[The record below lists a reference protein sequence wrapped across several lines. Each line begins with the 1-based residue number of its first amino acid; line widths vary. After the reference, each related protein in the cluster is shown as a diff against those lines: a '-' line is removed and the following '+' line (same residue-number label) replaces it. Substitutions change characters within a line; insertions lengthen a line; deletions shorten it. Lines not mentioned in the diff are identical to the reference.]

1 MKLVLSLYFFMI
13 AIVQFGILLGIY
25 HYYQSQETIAP
36 SRYWFKSLFLNA
48 IALVLFGAG
57 ILIIKDI
64 SQPPFSFTIA
74 NTLFYASSVMQTLF
88 CISLRKK
95 IPKHIEIIF
104 FSTIF
109 IFVLFFEYL
118 RQTSDFETR
127 TIIMVLFVCFFYVFQ
142 IVEIKKL
149 RKENNSKQLV
159 YLQYVTAIELIFAL
173 SRIATIITNNFG
185 IKQFEQ
191 LPQML
196 IIATLAQLVMNTLSY
211 ISVAGY
217 WAEKISFLNA
227 KNIAENEVNEKK
239 VIEIS
244 GLLKEKEQLVFSL
257 LKANKTATTGA
268 LSASIAHELNQ
279 PLTSS
284 TLNIHL
290 LRKALNSE
298 PIQIDVCKKIIGTL
312 ENDAQRAATI
322 IKSLR
327 SIFTDD
333 DANIEFIEVIKILPA
348 VLEVI
353 KKEVDEENIHI
364 DLKIDKNLKVQFNP
378 TEFQQVLLNL
388 FSNSIHA
395 LSNSNNDPKKITLEA
410 SKIASKIRITITDN
424 GNGITKEFQ
433 PNLFELLSTTKQTGM
448 GLGLWLCKHII
459 NRQNG
464 NIWYEE
470 NEMGAK
476 FVIELPEAS

>member
-36 SRYWFKSLFLNA
+36 SRYWFKSLSLNA

-57 ILIIKDI
+57 ILIIEDI

-74 NTLFYASSVMQTLF
+74 NTTFYASSVMQTLF

-95 IPKHIEIIF
+95 IPKQIEIIF

-127 TIIMVLFVCFFYVFQ
+127 TIIIVLFVCFFYVFQ

-149 RKENNSKQLV
+149 RKENNSKQLL
-159 YLQYVTAIELIFAL
+159 YLQYVTTFELIFAL

-239 VIEIS
+239 VAEIS

-284 TLNIHL
+284 TLNINL
-290 LRKALNSE
+290 LRKALTSE
-298 PIQIDVCKKIIGTL
+298 PIQIDSCKKIISAL
-312 ENDAQRAATI
+312 ESDAQRAATI

-333 DANIEFIEVIKILPA
+333 DATVEYIEIVKILPT

-353 KKEVDEENIHI
+353 KKEIDEGNIQI
-364 DLKIDKNLKVQFNP
+364 ELKIDKDLKLQFNP

-395 LSNSNNDPKKITLEA
+395 LSNSNRDPKKITLEA

-464 NIWYEE
+464 NIWHEE
-470 NEMGAK
+470 NEIGTK